1 MYGPLSLVQGWSAD
15 AEYVAAFVIGS
26 AFGFF
31 LEQGGFGNARKL
43 ALTFYLRDMTVVKV
57 MFSAIV
63 TAMLG
68 MVLLAQLG
76 ALDLERVWL
85 NPTYLWPGIVGGVIM
100 GFGFAIG
107 GYCPGTAVVG
117 AATLKVDAFFNI
129 GGALLGMWAF
139 GELYPQPA
147 VTRFYQSG
155 FLGERATLPGYFG
168 LPYGMV
174 AFLVV
179 LMALAF
185 FLASEWLERRFAE
198 PQPEQRHAP

>member
-85 NPTYLWPGIVGGVIM
+85 NPTYLWPGIVGGVIV
-100 GFGFAIG
+100 IILLI
-107 GYCPGTAVVG
+107 V
-117 AATLKVDAFFNI
+117 ATLT
-129 GGALLGMWAF
+129 LSYLMRRPSST
-139 GELYPQPA
+139 GEGI
-147 VTRFYQSG
+147 T
-155 FLGERATLPGYFG
+155 RATTP
-168 LPYGMV
+168 
-174 AFLVV
+174 A
-179 LMALAF
+179 
-185 FLASEWLERRFAE
+185 AE
-198 PQPEQRHAP
+198 LG